1 MVYAPS
7 PLPWVPGSG
16 SALGPRP
23 PPQLVSK
30 HKHETASAA
39 DSMRLTVYLPAAPMR
54 PEAPSSPAVPR
65 GDQSNE
71 RRPAPAVRRPRA
83 VLEATEAVGPG
94 LDCPRAAGHLALPAA
109 VCAG

>member
-16 SALGPRP
+16 SELRPRH

-39 DSMRLTVYLPAAPMR
+39 DSMRLTVYLPAAPVR

-65 GDQSNE
+65 GGQSNG
-71 RRPAPAVRRPRA
+71 RRPAPAVRRPRV

-94 LDCPRAAGHLALPAA
+94 LVFPLVGGHL
-109 VCAG
+109 

>member
-16 SALGPRP
+16 SELRPRH

-30 HKHETASAA
+30 HKHEMASAA
-39 DSMRLTVYLPAAPMR
+39 DTVRLTACPSAALVR
-54 PEAPSSPAVPR
+54 PQAPSSPAVPR
-65 GDQSNE
+65 GGRSNG
-71 RRPAPAVRRPRA
+71 RGPAPAVRRPRA

-94 LDCPRAAGHLALPAA
+94 LDRPRGVGHPALPAA

>member
-16 SALGPRP
+16 SELRPRH

-39 DSMRLTVYLPAAPMR
+39 AIVRLMVCRSAAPVR
-54 PEAPSSPAVPR
+54 PQAPSGPAVLHWGRSTAPR
-65 GDQSNE
+65 SAQ
-71 RRPAPAVRRPRA
+71 AVRRPPA

-94 LDCPRAAGHLALPAA
+94 LDCPQGAGHPALPAA

>member
-16 SALGPRP
+16 SELRPRH

-30 HKHETASAA
+30 HKNEMASTA
-39 DSMRLTVYLPAAPMR
+39 DNMRLTVYLRGAPVR
-54 PEAPSSPAVPR
+54 PPAPSSPAVPR
-65 GDQSNE
+65 GGQWTGPQSAQAE
-71 RRPAPAVRRPRA
+71 PRHLATLAVRP
-83 VLEATEAVGPG
+83 VLVRQ
-94 LDCPRAAGHLALPAA
+94 RAARPALPAA

>member
-16 SALGPRP
+16 SELRPRH

-30 HKHETASAA
+30 HKHEMASAA
-39 DSMRLTVYLPAAPMR
+39 DTARLTVYLRGARVR
-54 PEAPSSPAVPR
+54 PEAPSSPAAPR
-65 GDQSNE
+65 GGRSNG

-94 LDCPRAAGHLALPAA
+94 LDCPRAAGHPALPAA

>member
-16 SALGPRP
+16 SELRPRH

-30 HKHETASAA
+30 HKHEMASAA
-39 DSMRLTVYLPAAPMR
+39 DSMRLTVYLPAAPVR
-54 PEAPSSPAVPR
+54 PEAPSSPAVR
-65 GDQSNE
+65 RAGRSNG

-83 VLEATEAVGPG
+83 VLEATEAVGPC
-94 LDCPRAAGHLALPAA
+94 LDCPRAAGHLALPVT